1 MNKRTNGHVNRK
13 RNTQREKIDMNWEM
27 YEPLCCWFRVKMF
40 SYHIYTMYK
49 AQVNRMEWDA
59 AISTRHNMYC
69 SSFIGFRRRGRT
81 MKNQQSNL
89 CIYFYMEDL
98 CLMSQYTYF
107 YYFYLL
113 QPTTPFSLYLSL
125 SDTFHWYSFAVCA
138 SVLRSATCNAIAKSE

>member
-1 MNKRTNGHVNRK
+1 
-13 RNTQREKIDMNWEM
+13 
-27 YEPLCCWFRVKMF
+27 
-40 SYHIYTMYK
+40 
-49 AQVNRMEWDA
+49 MEWNA
-59 AISTRHNMYC
+59 AISTHHNKYC

-113 QPTTPFSLYLSL
+113 QPTISLTLSL
-125 SDTFHWYSFAVCA
+125 SHRHVPLELVRCLSVCA
-138 SVLRSATCNAIAKSE
+138 SMLRSATCNAIAKSE